1 MVVWDLYADHRH
13 FDAPFRRRT
22 VRQKLIAIA
31 DREEM
36 ADLEGRPRSRT
47 GSRGSPE
54 VEDRPRQAY
63 IFILVNTGTSHL
75 PAHFSRSP
83 QGGILAPEKARK

>member
-1 MVVWDLYADHRH
+1 MVVLGPIHRPLSLWC
-13 FDAPFRRRT
+13 PFRRRT
-22 VRQKLIAIA
+22 VRQKLLAIA

-36 ADLEGRPRSRT
+36 ADLEDRPRSRT

-63 IFILVNTGTSHL
+63 IYILVNTSHL
-75 PAHFSRSP
+75 PPSFPRSP
-83 QGGILAPEKARK
+83 QGGILARENARK